1 MTVELDN
8 DDVEFFADCGAGK
21 CFSDA
26 SGKLFIKI
34 DKKAGYI
41 CDALLNSAV
50 DLSTGEVTVFN
61 PKTVVTVH
69 ENARVVF
76 KGR

>member
-8 DDVEFFADCGAGK
+8 GDVKFFADCSAGK

-34 DKKAGYI
+34 DKKAGHI
-41 CDALLNSAV
+41 CDVLLNSAV
-50 DLSTGEVTVFN
+50 DLSTGEVTVFY
-61 PKTVVTVH
+61 PETVVTVH
-69 ENARVVF
+69 ENARVIF
-76 KGR
+76 K